1 MDKETFHHWVLNR
14 IAQITIKVDMLTAE
28 LAKAQS
34 QAEMDYINNEVHKA
48 KGKSEMLQEI
58 YNEFD
63 LQES

>member
-34 QAEMDYINNEVHKA
+34 QAEMDYINDEVHKA

>member
-14 IAQITIKVDMLTAE
+14 IEQITIKVDMLTAE

>member
-48 KGKSEMLQEI
+48 KGKSEMLQES